1 MPPSQFPQK
10 RDSLIWRRWM
20 WECGRLF
27 TLRRVRCDRLAA
39 RGAALLLGPRR
50 LLRCAC
56 AEPDVV
62 PRLQGTSLWLVLTA
76 EHTPRCAAPTYISGS
91 AQRRRRRAPGSRCR
105 RMTCYRVLML
115 VRRHQRAA
123 ARDGT
128 ADARNPQRC
137 LCPRGDVVGDVGGA
151 RGRFDCYLGVW
162 PQSLTPPRD
171 FTHQMDRGGGGGSGG
186 GGGGGSFTSRVKVRV
201 GR

>member
-1 MPPSQFPQK
+1 MAPV
-10 RDSLIWRRWM
+10 DV
-20 WECGRLF
+20 ECGRLF
-27 TLRRVRCDRLAA
+27 TLRCVRCDRLAA
-39 RGAALLLGPRR
+39 RGAALLLGPCR

-186 GGGGGSFTSRVKVRV
+186 GGGGFTSRVKVRV